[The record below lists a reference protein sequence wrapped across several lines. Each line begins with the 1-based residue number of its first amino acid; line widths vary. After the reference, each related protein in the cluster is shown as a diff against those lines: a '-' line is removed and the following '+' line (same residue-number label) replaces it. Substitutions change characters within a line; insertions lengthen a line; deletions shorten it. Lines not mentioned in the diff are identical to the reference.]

1 MPLVFKDSIDLPT
14 LNEYILTG
22 QIRIPEFQRSIIWQ
36 AEDVEN
42 VLDSIN
48 EGYPIGFF
56 LFWTS
61 RESLK
66 ERTPQP
72 LQLKLRKIKKNEA
85 KLWLLDGQ
93 QRATALIGS
102 FTDNLF
108 LGKGKNNKHRAFYDL
123 REKKFRVLRVSD
135 TEKRNP
141 KPENKIE
148 DWFIPL
154 NKLFLRD
161 KRKGEFILEKNK
173 DLQIDPELEKKYSQH
188 YNSEILH
195 LWKMFTNL
203 NIPVIN
209 EKKNLAEA
217 CEIFTRLNTAG
228 TPLSVVDIMVAKTY
242 DKDFVLREKIGDLDA
257 ELVESDF
264 ELKDTTIL
272 QCMAAC
278 VAKDTETETILDNA
292 WQIRTEWDNTVNAV
306 RLAVGFLKRTGGVCK
321 ISKLL
326 PHEIL
331 LAPLSYFFY
340 TSNRLKNEP
349 QKGVELNNA
358 LKRFFWYNVLSEKYA
373 RSQSTKAREDM
384 NEMDSLLAGNFNVFK
399 PNDYDFTGFSDKNIK
414 EKEISSTPFAKTVL
428 CFLVSKTPKN
438 YNDNSTVDVEKT
450 INPQNLKSIHHI
462 FPKTVYKE
470 KLIDSVANISI
481 IATSLNNK
489 IRNER
494 PKSYFA
500 KFAQDNPN
508 LEETLR
514 DHHLIGDLDEFGIN
528 GDKFDIF
535 IEKRSALIAQ
545 EMKKLIEE
553 LKPVSQASS

>member
-1 MPLVFKDSIDLPT
+1 MPLLFKDSIDLPT
-14 LNEYILTG
+14 LTEYILTG
-22 QIRIPEFQRSIIWQ
+22 QIRIPEFQRPIIWQ

-42 VLDSIN
+42 VLDSVN

-61 RESLK
+61 RENLK
-66 ERTPQP
+66 ERTPHP
-72 LQLKLRKIKKNEA
+72 LQLKLRKIKKNET

-93 QRATALIGS
+93 QRATAIIGS

-123 REKKFRVLRVSD
+123 KTRKFRVLRVSD
-135 TEKRNP
+135 TEKKKP

-154 NKLFLRD
+154 NNLFLHD
-161 KRKGEFILEKNK
+161 KRGEFILEKNK

-188 YNSEILH
+188 YNSEMLH

-209 EKKNLAEA
+209 EKKNLSEA
-217 CEIFTRLNTAG
+217 CNIFTRLNTTG

-242 DKDFVLREKIGDLDA
+242 GKDFVLRQKIDDLGA
-257 ELVESDF
+257 ELSESDF

-278 VAKDTETETILDNA
+278 VAKDTETDSILDNA
-292 WQIRTEWDNTVNAV
+292 MRIRTEWDDTVNAIKS
-306 RLAVGFLKRTGGVCK
+306 AVGFLKSTGGVCR

-340 TSNRLKNEP
+340 KLNRLDNKP
-349 QKGVELNNA
+349 QKGVGLNNA

-373 RSQSTKAREDM
+373 RSQSSRARDDM
-384 NEMDSLLAGNFNVFK
+384 DEMDSLLVGNFNVFK
-399 PNDYDFTGFSDKNIK
+399 SDDYDFTVFSEKDIK
-414 EKEISSTPFAKTVL
+414 EEEVSSTPFAKTVL
-428 CFLVSKTPKN
+428 CFLISKTPLN
-438 YNDNSTVDVEKT
+438 YNDNSDVDVENT
-450 INPQNLKSIHHI
+450 INPQNLRSMHHV

-470 KLIDSVANISI
+470 KLIDSIANISI
-481 IATSLNNK
+481 IATSLNNE

-494 PKSYFA
+494 PKAYFA
-500 KFAQDNPN
+500 RFALDNKK
-508 LEETLR
+508 LRETLR
-514 DHHLIGDLDEFGIN
+514 EHHLIGDLDEFGIN
-528 GDKFDIF
+528 EDKFDTF

-553 LKPVSQASS
+553 LKPISQAIS